1 MKKRISNKE
10 KGMERFKKLKDLEV
24 AKELE
29 TNHVPTKK
37 AFKPEQQHS
46 IPKSRRTPQK

>member
-10 KGMERFKKLKDLEV
+10 KGMERFKKMKDLEV

-29 TNHVPTKK
+29 TNQAPTKK
-37 AFKPEQQHS
+37 AFKPEYKHS